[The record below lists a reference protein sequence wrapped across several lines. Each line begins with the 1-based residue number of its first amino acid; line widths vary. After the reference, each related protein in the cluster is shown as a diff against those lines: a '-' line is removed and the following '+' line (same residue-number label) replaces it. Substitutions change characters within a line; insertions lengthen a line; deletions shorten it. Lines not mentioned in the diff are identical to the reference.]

1 METLDELK
9 TWMKE
14 KNINNI
20 YLPNNKNNRYV
31 TDIGEG
37 LEEIYGLLFGIILMK
52 KEIEQILII
61 LNLKKKLLYLYLIN

>member
-37 LEEIYGLLFGIILMK
+37 LEEIYGLYLVLF
-52 KEIEQILII
+52 
-61 LNLKKKLLYLYLIN
+61 